1 MVLHVH
7 RALEPEFA
15 VGAVTNVVRY
25 PVFMSV
31 DGGLQS
37 RAILSPDI
45 YIEVIVPWDSTVM

>member
-7 RALEPEFA
+7 RALEQEFA

-25 PVFMSV
+25 LVFMSV

-37 RAILSPDI
+37 RAILYPDI
-45 YIEVIVPWDSTVM
+45 YIEVIVPWDSTMM